1 MRTSGEQKVE
11 EAKRELDQAQDE
23 LKRTAGALAEAQK
36 VLSARSSRLSAARS
50 KLGVLMS
57 TTRDL
62 LQLVQPVADMQ
73 AAAEGAEAQAT
84 HELSTALR
92 ASSDPAGAVGSPAVD
107 GSPTMRAA
115 GSQGRGQSSDTPIA
129 RLDASIRA
137 RMRDLNGLLGEEEE
151 AGKERMDNSPAPAAR
166 VQAVS
171 PAVAVA
177 AVAVAGASEQH
188 ASPAGRSTGPAG
200 PRSTAASPANGT
212 AVDPAA
218 GSSPAGHSP
227 AGVSA
232 GSPPGAGRIAPGS
245 AVAAGAADAG
255 VGVPPDAE
263 PHHRLVSEVEA
274 RLAQFEETLP

>member
-115 GSQGRGQSSDTPIA
+115 GSQGQGQSSDTPIA

-151 AGKERMDNSPAPAAR
+151 AGKERVDNSPAPAAR

-171 PAVAVA
+171 P

-200 PRSTAASPANGT
+200 PRSTATSPAKGT
-212 AVDPAA
+212 AVDPPA